1 MVISVDFNGSQR
13 EVTRTRKIE
22 IQLKKGK
29 RVNDVLSQV
38 KDLYPDLSLPKD
50 TYLVTVNNEVTDKEQ
65 ILKAND
71 RVSLI
76 PHIGGG

>member
-22 IQLKKGK
+22 IQLEKGN
-29 RVNDVLSQV
+29 RVHDVLSHV
-38 KDLYPDLSLPKD
+38 KDLYPDLSLQED
-50 TYLVTVNNEVTDKEQ
+50 SYLVTVNNQVTNREQ

-71 RVSLI
+71 RISLI

>member
-22 IQLKKGK
+22 IQIKKGK
-29 RVNDVLSQV
+29 RVNDVLSHV
-38 KDLYPDLSLPKD
+38 KDLYPDLSLPEN

-65 ILKAND
+65 ILKTND

>member
-22 IQLKKGK
+22 VQLKKGK
-29 RVNDVLSQV
+29 RVNDVLSHV
-38 KDLYPDLSLPKD
+38 KGLYPDLSLPED
-50 TYLVTVNNEVTDKEQ
+50 TYLVIVNNQVTSKEQ

-71 RVSLI
+71 RISLI

>member
-29 RVNDVLSQV
+29 RVNDVLSHV
-38 KDLYPDLSLPKD
+38 KDLYPDLSLPED
-50 TYLVTVNNEVTDKEQ
+50 TYLVTVNNQVTDKEQ

>member
-22 IQLKKGK
+22 IQIKKGK
-29 RVNDVLSQV
+29 RVNDVLSHV
-38 KDLYPDLSLPKD
+38 KDLYPDLSLPEN

>member
-13 EVTRTRKIE
+13 EVTRTRNIE
-22 IQLKKGK
+22 IKLKKGE
-29 RVNDVLSQV
+29 RVNDVLSYV
-38 KDLYPDLSLPKD
+38 KDRYPDLSISEDSFLVIVNDQVTTKD
-50 TYLVTVNNEVTDKEQ
+50 R

-71 RVSLI
+71 RVCLV

>member
-13 EVTRTRKIE
+13 EVTRTRRID

-29 RVNDVLSQV
+29 RVNDVLSRV
-38 KDLYPDLSLPKD
+38 KDLYPDLSLKED
-50 TYLVTVNNEVTDKEQ
+50 SYLVTVNNQVTDKEQ

>member
-13 EVTRTRKIE
+13 EVTRTRKID

-38 KDLYPDLSLPKD
+38 KEIYPDLSLKED
-50 TYLVTVNNEVTDKEQ
+50 SYLVTVNNQVTDKEQ

>member
-22 IQLKKGK
+22 IQLKEGK
-29 RVNDVLSQV
+29 RVNDVLSRV
-38 KDLYPDLSLPKD
+38 MDLYPDLSLPEE

>member
-1 MVISVDFNGSQR
+1 MVISVDFNGPQR

-22 IQLKKGK
+22 IQLTKGK
-29 RVNDVLSQV
+29 RVHDVLSHV
-38 KDLYPDLSLPKD
+38 KDLYPDLTLQED
-50 TYLVTVNNEVTDKEQ
+50 NYLVTVNNKVTDREQ
-65 ILKAND
+65 VLKAND

>member
-29 RVNDVLSQV
+29 RVNDVLSHV
-38 KDLYPDLSLPKD
+38 KDLYPDLSLPED

-65 ILKAND
+65 ILKTND

>member
-22 IQLKKGK
+22 IQLVKGN
-29 RVNDVLSQV
+29 RVHDVLSHV
-38 KDLYPDLSLPKD
+38 KDLYPDLSLQEHS
-50 TYLVTVNNEVTDKEQ
+50 YLVTVNNQVTNREQ

-71 RVSLI
+71 RISLI

>member
-29 RVNDVLSQV
+29 RVNDVLSQI
-38 KDLYPDLSLPKD
+38 KDLYPDLSMPED

-65 ILKAND
+65 ILKTND

>member
-29 RVNDVLSQV
+29 RVNDVLSHV
-38 KDLYPDLSLPKD
+38 KDLYPDLSLPED

>member
-29 RVNDVLSQV
+29 RVNDVLSHV
-38 KDLYPDLSLPKD
+38 KDLYPELSLPED
-50 TYLVTVNNEVTDKEQ
+50 TYLVTVNNQVTGKEQ

-71 RVSLI
+71 RISLI